1 MSKKHQ
7 INRTWKNSEYQQKRN
22 LGLIKKLKDGSTEKT
37 KSEKK
42 GTNEVKI
49 KKIVK
54 FGWNK

>member
-7 INRTWKNSEYQQKRN
+7 INRIRKNNEYQQKRN

-42 GTNEVKI
+42 RANEVK
-49 KKIVK
+49 
-54 FGWNK
+54 